1 MAVPVKRPT
10 ELRLGFAL
18 WRISWD
24 KRELDRVRLAKQ
36 DTSIQAFCDEAR
48 QVIVVETGS
57 PAAER
62 VRLVHELLHACIAT
76 ADNYAPAAAD
86 AELTE
91 EELVRDAAPWLL
103 EALVQNPTLVAWLL
117 P

>member
-1 MAVPVKRPT
+1 MAAKRPAQ
-10 ELRLGFAL
+10 LRLGFAL

-24 KRELDRVRLAKQ
+24 RRELDKIRLAER
-36 DTSIQAFCDEAR
+36 DPHIQGFCDAAR

-57 PAAER
+57 PASER
-62 VRLVHELLHACIAT
+62 LRLTHEILHACVAT
-76 ADNYAPAAAD
+76 ADNFAPAIAT

-103 EALVQNPTLVAWLL
+103 EALVQNPDLLSWLVDG
-117 P
+117 